1 MEGPE
6 VASSITLGKLGKT
19 NAPDGNRWSDHLGVA
34 LARYSAGFAHAQAP
48 EAPEAQAQLQSPAP
62 PESRPPAQAQAPAQG
77 QAQPKA
83 EAEATGSAYKIG
95 PGDVL
100 QIVVWREP
108 ELTRDVLV
116 RVDGWITLPLLGDV
130 EAVGRPPRQLAEEI
144 TRGLTRFLA
153 APQVTVGVGQA
164 TRARV
169 YVIGQVVRSG
179 EIPLSFPLTVVQAL
193 ALSGGFKEFARA
205 DAILIVGRD
214 RGVTPFN
221 YKKFEAGRDVAQNV
235 ILMPGDTI
243 VVP

>member
-1 MEGPE
+1 VRGKGAAGATLAGLLLFGLWSRPAQPQATSTG
-6 VASSITLGKLGKT
+6 ASEPK
-19 NAPDGNRWSDHLGVA
+19 
-34 LARYSAGFAHAQAP
+34 P
-48 EAPEAQAQLQSPAP
+48 EAAS
-62 PESRPPAQAQAPAQG
+62 
-77 QAQPKA
+77 
-83 EAEATGSAYKIG
+83 TGPAYKVG

-100 QIVVWREP
+100 QIVVWKEA

-116 RVDGWITLPLLGDV
+116 RADGWITLPLLGDV
-130 EAVGRPPRQLAEEI
+130 EAAGRAPRQLADEI
-144 TRGLTRFLA
+144 TRGLTRFLS

-205 DAILIVGRD
+205 DSILIVGRD
-214 RGVTPFN
+214 REVTSFN
-221 YKKFEAGRDVAQNV
+221 YKRFEAGRDLVQNV
-235 ILMPGDTI
+235 ILKPGDTI